1 MEIIL
6 KLTFVIIAV
15 YLISVLGLYLF
26 QEKFIFK
33 NVKLDKD
40 YIFSFK
46 QDFEEI
52 DLKTDDGHTINSLL
66 FKVKDPKGVILFF
79 HGNRGCLKRWGNIV
93 SMYEKYNYDVFVIDY
108 RSYGKSTGKFNEKM
122 MYKDAV
128 QCYDFIKERYGEEN
142 IVIYGRSLGTTFATK
157 TASSRNPR
165 LLILEAPFYNIRD
178 IINYHYPL
186 LTTDFLLKYKF
197 RTDKYIPNVRSK
209 VVIFH
214 GKKDRLIPISS
225 SKKLKEKINKKKLLY
240 ITCPTGTHDNL
251 TEFDE
256 YNNTMRKLLE

>member
-1 MEIIL
+1 MIL
-6 KLTFVIIAV
+6 KLILVIVAI
-15 YLISVLGLYLF
+15 YLISIMGLYLF

-40 YIFSFK
+40 HIFSFK

-52 DLKTDDGHTINSLL
+52 DMKTDDGQIINSLL

-108 RSYGKSTGKFNEKM
+108 RSYGKSTGKFNEEM

-128 QCYDFIKERYGEEN
+128 QSYDFIKEKYGEEN
-142 IVIYGRSLGTTFATK
+142 IVIYGRSIGTTFATK
-157 TASSRNPR
+157 TASVRNSK

-178 IINYHYPL
+178 VINYHYPL

-197 RTDKYIPNVRSK
+197 RSDKYIPKVRSEI
-209 VVIFH
+209 VIFH
-214 GKKDRLIPISS
+214 GEKDRLIPISS
-225 SKKLKEKINKKKLLY
+225 SKKLKEKIDKNKLLY
-240 ITCPTGTHDNL
+240 ISFPTGTHSNL
-251 TEFDE
+251 TEFDK
-256 YNNTMRKLLE
+256 YHSTMRKLLE